1 MELQLALI
9 EEPSD
14 WRLDEHTR
22 QTGRAGVAK
31 AREALRQAR
40 QHARRHQP
48 EHGAQRP
55 SAA

>member
-1 MELQLALI
+1 MERQLALI

-22 QTGRAGVAK
+22 QAGREGVAK

-40 QHARRHQP
+40 QHQP
-48 EHGAQRP
+48 QGGAQRP